1 MSGNRRDFFTR
12 LTSLGAGLW
21 AGRGSMSAQHD
32 MGQMDHMQH
41 RNMKDGAMPPPSKT
55 QPAREVGVT
64 PGKGAPSAGSVPVVT
79 LDVAD
84 LPFRMDN
91 GVKVFNLIAE
101 PVKQV
106 IVPGRTFD
114 LWGFN
119 GSAPG
124 PTIQANEGDRVR
136 ILFDN
141 HLPEPTGIHWHGL
154 ELPIEMDGVPG
165 IGQKP
170 VMPGERFVYE
180 FSLHQNG
187 TFFYHPHMAMQE
199 MVGML
204 GGFIIHPKTPYT
216 PHVDKDFLIA
226 LQEYAVLP
234 NSTIPNS
241 MSMEFNWLTFN
252 GKAGPASTPLIIR
265 QGERV
270 RVRLINMGMDHHP
283 IHLHGFTFWETGREG
298 ARQQETAWTRG
309 NTTLVGV
316 AQAKDFE
323 FVADRLG
330 DWMLHCH
337 LPHHMMN
344 QMASNVGPM
353 TRLGHGMQDGGSME
367 EGMGMLRS
375 GNATSENRGPSL
387 GRALGIGSS
396 SDMPRTN
403 GPLTQSEA
411 DKAMANM
418 PGMDHSRM
426 AGMDHSMQ
434 GMDHSK
440 MDPTKMNHSGMQ
452 GMGDMKMPEL
462 PKNANQVPLFPQ
474 DAYMEGPMMAM
485 DKQVEKPETYGL
497 PAGWSGFSGGMMTL
511 VRVLPGEQYE
521 KIMDL
526 KAQQRMSG
534 PQGKSA

>member
-1 MSGNRRDFFTR
+1 MNARRNFFKNIFTV
-12 LTSLGAGLW
+12 GAGVAAASQL
-21 AGRGSMSAQHD
+21 ATAQQAQAPAPVTRPQPGAEPDGSEGMVQ
-32 MGQMDHMQH
+32 
-41 RNMKDGAMPPPSKT
+41 
-55 QPAREVGVT
+55 T
-64 PGKGAPSAGSVPVVT
+64 PDIK
-79 LDVAD
+79 D
-84 LPFRMDN
+84 LPFTLDN
-91 GVKVFNLIAE
+91 GVKVFNLVAE

-106 IVPGRTFD
+106 IIPGRTFD

-136 ILFDN
+136 IVFDN

-180 FSLHQNG
+180 FPLHQNG

-204 GGFIIHPKTPYT
+204 GGLIIHPKTPYT
-216 PHVDKDFLIA
+216 PRVARDFLIA

-241 MSMEFNWLTFN
+241 MNMEFNWLTFN
-252 GKAGPASTPLIIR
+252 GKAGPATTPLIIR
-265 QGERV
+265 HGERV
-270 RVRLINMGMDHHP
+270 RIRIINLGMDHHP

-298 ARQQETAWTRG
+298 ARQPETLWHRG

-316 AQAKDFE
+316 AQARDIE
-323 FVADRLG
+323 FVADRVG
-330 DWMLHCH
+330 DWMFHCH

-344 QMASNVGPM
+344 QMSSNVGPM
-353 TRLGHGMQDGGSME
+353 TRLGQGMQGGGSME
-367 EGMGMLRS
+367 EAMGMLRD
-375 GNATSENRGPSL
+375 GHATAENKAPSL
-387 GRALGIGSS
+387 GRGLGVGSTT
-396 SDMPRTN
+396 DMLRTN
-403 GPLTQSEA
+403 GPLAQSEA

-418 PGMDHSRM
+418 PGMDHSKM
-426 AGMDHSMQ
+426 PGMDHGAMP
-434 GMDHSK
+434 GM
-440 MDPTKMNHSGMQ
+440 N
-452 GMGDMKMPEL
+452 MPEL

-474 DAYMEGPMMAM
+474 DAFMEGPMMAM
-485 DKQVEKPETYGL
+485 DKDVDKPETYGL
-497 PAGWSGFSGGMMTL
+497 PAGWSGFVGGMMTL
-511 VRVLPGEQYE
+511 VRVLPPDQYD

-526 KAQQRMSG
+526 KARQREQQ
-534 PQGKSA
+534 QKEIK

>member
-1 MSGNRRDFFTR
+1 MNPRRSFFR
-12 LTSLGAGLW
+12 GVLGLGAGVAAV
-21 AGRGSMSAQHD
+21 AGAARAQ
-32 MGQMDHMQH
+32 QV
-41 RNMKDGAMPPPSKT
+41 RSVPTAT
-55 QPAREVGVT
+55 QPVMT
-64 PGKGAPSAGSVPVVT
+64 P
-79 LDVAD
+79 DIAD
-84 LPFRMDN
+84 LPFTIDN
-91 GVKVFNLIAE
+91 GVKVFHLVAE

-106 IVPGRTFD
+106 IIPGRTFD

-136 ILFDN
+136 IVFDN

-199 MVGML
+199 MVGLL
-204 GGFIIHPKTPYT
+204 GGFIIHPTTPYS
-216 PHVDKDFLIA
+216 PRVDKDYLIT

-241 MSMEFNWLTFN
+241 MNMEFNWLTFN
-252 GKAGPASTPLIIR
+252 GKAGPASTPLIVR
-265 QGERV
+265 HGERV
-270 RVRLINMGMDHHP
+270 RIRIINLGMDHHP

-298 ARQQETAWTRG
+298 ARQQEAIWPRG

-316 AQAKDFE
+316 AQARDIE

-344 QMASNVGPM
+344 QMSSNVGPI
-353 TRLGHGMQDGGSME
+353 TRLGQGMPGGASME
-367 EGMGMLRS
+367 QAMGILRD
-375 GNATSENRGPSL
+375 GHATSENKAPSL
-387 GRALGIGSS
+387 GRGLGVGSTT
-396 SDMPRTN
+396 DMPRAN
-403 GPLTQSEA
+403 GPLSRSEA
-411 DKAMANM
+411 DRAMANM
-418 PGMDHSRM
+418 PGMDHSSGSDQAKM
-426 AGMDHSMQ
+426 SMP
-434 GMDHSK
+434 K
-440 MDPTKMNHSGMQ
+440 
-452 GMGDMKMPEL
+452 L

-474 DAYMEGPMMAM
+474 DAFMEGPMMAM
-485 DKQVEKPETYGL
+485 DKDVEKPETYGL
-497 PAGWSGFSGGMMTL
+497 PAGWSGFVGGMMTL
-511 VRVLPGEQYE
+511 VRVLPPEQYE

-526 KAQQRMSG
+526 KAKQRLQ
-534 PQGKSA
+534 PPLENSAQ

>member
-1 MSGNRRDFFTR
+1 MNPRRSFFKGVFG
-12 LTSLGAGLW
+12 LGAGIAAI
-21 AGRGSMSAQHD
+21 AGAAKAQQIRS
-32 MGQMDHMQH
+32 GP
-41 RNMKDGAMPPPSKT
+41 AITPP
-55 QPAREVGVT
+55 VLT
-64 PGKGAPSAGSVPVVT
+64 PDIV
-79 LDVAD
+79 D
-84 LPFRMDN
+84 LPFTMDN

-136 ILFDN
+136 ILFEN

-180 FSLHQNG
+180 FPLQQNG

-204 GGFIIHPKTPYT
+204 GGFIIHPKTPYS
-216 PHVDKDFLIA
+216 PRVDKDFLIA

-265 QGERV
+265 HGERV
-270 RVRLINMGMDHHP
+270 RIRIINLGMDHHP
-283 IHLHGFTFWETGREG
+283 MHLHGFTFWETGREG
-298 ARQQETAWTRG
+298 ARQPEAIWPRG

-316 AQAKDFE
+316 AQARDIE
-323 FVADRLG
+323 FVADRVG
-330 DWMLHCH
+330 DWMFHCH

-344 QMASNVGPM
+344 QMSSNVGPM
-353 TRLGHGMQDGGSME
+353 TRLGQGMQGGASMQ
-367 EGMGMLRS
+367 EGMGILRD
-375 GNATSENRGPSL
+375 GHATSENKAPSL
-387 GRALGIGSS
+387 GRGLGVGSTT
-396 SDMPRTN
+396 DMPRAN
-403 GPLTQSEA
+403 GPLSQSEA

-418 PGMDHSRM
+418 PGMDHSPGLDQ
-426 AGMDHSMQ
+426 A
-434 GMDHSK
+434 K
-440 MDPTKMNHSGMQ
+440 MSL
-452 GMGDMKMPEL
+452 PEL

-474 DAYMEGPMMAM
+474 DAFMEGPMMAI
-485 DKQVEKPETYGL
+485 DKDVEKPETYGL
-497 PAGWSGFSGGMMTL
+497 PAGWSGFVGGMMTL
-511 VRVLPGEQYE
+511 VRVLPSEQYE

-526 KAQQRMSG
+526 KAKQQG
-534 PQGKSA
+534 QQPKGNSAQ

>member
-1 MSGNRRDFFTR
+1 MSTNRRDFFTK
-12 LTSLGAGLW
+12 LSSISASTFAGGSLL
-21 AGRGSMSAQHD
+21 SAQRTNGSQSQ

-41 RNMKDGAMPPPSKT
+41 GNMQHPSST
-55 QPAREVGVT
+55 QPSTQVRVA
-64 PGKGAPSAGSVPVVT
+64 PGNSSNASSGSVPVVT

-84 LPFRMDN
+84 LPFTLDN

-101 PVKQV
+101 PVKQL

-124 PTIQANEGDRVR
+124 PTIQADEGDRVR
-136 ILFDN
+136 IVFDN

-170 VMPGERFVYE
+170 VMPGGRFIYE

-204 GGFIIHPKTPYT
+204 GGFIIHPKTPYA
-216 PHVDKDFLIA
+216 PHVDKDYLIA

-241 MSMEFNWLTFN
+241 MNMEFNWLTFN
-252 GKAGPASTPLIIR
+252 GKSGPASTPLIIR

-298 ARQQETAWTRG
+298 ARQQESAWTRG

-344 QMASNVGPM
+344 QMSSNVGPM
-353 TRLGHGMQDGGSME
+353 TRLGHGMQAGESME
-367 EGMGMLRS
+367 NGMGMLRD

-387 GRALGIGSS
+387 GRGLGIGSTT
-396 SDMPRTN
+396 DMPRSN
-403 GPLTQSEA
+403 GPLSQSEA

-418 PGMDHSRM
+418 PGMDHSKM
-426 AGMDHSMQ
+426 PGMDHEL
-434 GMDHSK
+434 
-440 MDPTKMNHSGMQ
+440 
-452 GMGDMKMPEL
+452 KMPEL
-462 PKNANQVPLFPQ
+462 PKDANKVPLFPQ

-485 DKQVEKPETYGL
+485 DKDVEKPETYGL
-497 PAGWSGFSGGMMTL
+497 PAGWSGFVGGMMTL
-511 VRVLPGEQYE
+511 VRVMSAEQYE
-521 KIMDL
+521 KITNL
-526 KAQQRMSG
+526 KA
-534 PQGKSA
+534 QGKSA